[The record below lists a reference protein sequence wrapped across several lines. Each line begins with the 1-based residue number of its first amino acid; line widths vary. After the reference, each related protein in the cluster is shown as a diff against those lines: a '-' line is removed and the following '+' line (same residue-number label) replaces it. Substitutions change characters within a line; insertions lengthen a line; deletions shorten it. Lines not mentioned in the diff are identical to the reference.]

1 MRYFLI
7 LFFLLF
13 IKTSFAQNITLQ
25 EINYFTVKEN
35 LLKNE
40 KLAIIAT
47 DSLENSIETI
57 NGTFNFSVNGFKQ
70 ELDFHDGVA
79 VCPLQIE
86 KSTFIFI
93 KHPNDTGTHS
103 KLYFVYKSDQNLR
116 PFAINSVWLIAIPI
130 ILILIGY
137 LFRKLIGLMIFI
149 LLIIFYFYYSKGLS
163 LPTFF
168 ESIIEGIKNMF

>member
-13 IKTSFAQNITLQ
+13 VKKSFAQSITLQ

-40 KLAIIAT
+40 KLAVIAT
-47 DSLENSIETI
+47 DSLENPIEST
-57 NGTFNFSVNGFKQ
+57 NGTFNFSINGFKQ
-70 ELDFHDGVA
+70 ELNFHDGVA
-79 VCPLQIE
+79 ICPLQIE

-93 KHPNDTGTHS
+93 KHTNDNGTHS
-103 KLYFVYKSDQNLR
+103 KLYFVYKSGSNLK
-116 PFAINSVWLIAIPI
+116 PFAINSIWLITIPI
-130 ILILIGY
+130 VLILTGY

-149 LLIIFYFYYSKGLS
+149 LLILFYFYYSKGLS
-163 LPTFF
+163 MPTFF
-168 ESIIEGIKNMF
+168 ESTIEEIKKMF